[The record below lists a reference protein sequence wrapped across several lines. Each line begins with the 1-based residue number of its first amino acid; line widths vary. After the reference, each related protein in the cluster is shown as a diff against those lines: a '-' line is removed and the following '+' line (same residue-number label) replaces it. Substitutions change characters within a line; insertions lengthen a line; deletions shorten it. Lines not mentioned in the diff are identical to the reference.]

1 MGVCISQIQRPY
13 DLLNLSEKY
22 YSTFQALDYCQ
33 LRDEVRRKE
42 LKLDSPGLLYIVP
55 YSSYFGS
62 LASSEISEIQSY
74 PRSGREWTELEHGPL
89 SASVL
94 VP

>member
-42 LKLDSPGLLYIVP
+42 LKLDSPSLLYIVS
-55 YSSYFGS
+55 YSSYFV
-62 LASSEISEIQSY
+62 SSEISEIQSY

>member
-13 DLLNLSEKY
+13 DLLNFSEKY

-42 LKLDSPGLLYIVP
+42 LKLDSPSLLYILFLRKFLKFKV
-55 YSSYFGS
+55 
-62 LASSEISEIQSY
+62 
-74 PRSGREWTELEHGPL
+74 TLEVVENGPN
-89 SASVL
+89 
-94 VP
+94 